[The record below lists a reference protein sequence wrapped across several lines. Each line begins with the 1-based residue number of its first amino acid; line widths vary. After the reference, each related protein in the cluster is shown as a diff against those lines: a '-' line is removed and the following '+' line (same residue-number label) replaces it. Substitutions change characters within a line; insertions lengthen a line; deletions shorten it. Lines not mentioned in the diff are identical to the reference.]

1 MDLIAVLALGGT
13 LAVREYLAGAM
24 IALMLATDH
33 ALEAAARRRASHGPR
48 ALLEHAPRAA
58 RRRSVDEHRTSA
70 ARLDDGT
77 ELPARARRGPSGPSA
92 DPCDPCLRWS
102 GRTKLGTNAPDDCRG
117 DVMNQP
123 VGHPP
128 GQDADRAVLDCAHLV
143 RRFGDRTAVDDVSLS
158 IARGETYG
166 LLGPNGAGKTT
177 TIRMVCGLLRPDA
190 GTVHVAGRPVDT
202 KAGPAK
208 QLIGFVPQDVALY
221 PDLSVRENLRFFGRL
236 YRLPRR
242 RLEHRVDEVLD
253 LIDLGSRAGDRVDS
267 LSGGMRRRLN
277 IGAGLVHAPTLLVL
291 DEPTVG
297 VDPQSRHAILNSV
310 TRFGEEGMAV
320 LYTTHYMEEAERL
333 CDRVGIIDR
342 GRLVAEGSPR
352 ELVAL
357 VAERDRVR
365 LTAVGDLTRYT
376 EACRRFTRVEG
387 AARTGDHGDVVEVVV
402 KDARSLL
409 TDLLDLA
416 HTLDVDIRSVEID
429 EPDLEAVFL
438 HLTGTA
444 LRE

>member
-1 MDLIAVLALGGT
+1 M
-13 LAVREYLAGAM
+13 
-24 IALMLATDH
+24 
-33 ALEAAARRRASHGPR
+33 
-48 ALLEHAPRAA
+48 
-58 RRRSVDEHRTSA
+58 
-70 ARLDDGT
+70 
-77 ELPARARRGPSGPSA
+77 
-92 DPCDPCLRWS
+92 
-102 GRTKLGTNAPDDCRG
+102 NAPAGSTDT
-117 DVMNQP
+117 
-123 VGHPP
+123 
-128 GQDADRAVLDCAHLV
+128 VLDCAHLV
-143 RRFGDRTAVDDVSLS
+143 RHFGDRTAVDDVSLG
-158 IARGETYG
+158 IAPGETYG

-190 GTVHVAGRPVDT
+190 GQVHVAGRPVST
-202 KAGPAK
+202 AAGPAK

-242 RLEHRVDEVLD
+242 RLDRRVDEVLALVELRD
-253 LIDLGSRAGDRVDS
+253 RAGDRVDS

-277 IGAGLVHAPTLLVL
+277 IGAGLVHSPTLLVL

-297 VDPQSRHAILNSV
+297 VDPQSRHAILESV

-365 LTAVGDLTRYT
+365 LTAVGDLAAYA
-376 EACRRFTRVEG
+376 EACRGLPRVEG
-387 AARTGDHGDVVEVVV
+387 AARTCDEVVELVV

-409 TDLLDLA
+409 PDLLDLA
-416 HTLDVDIRSVEID
+416 HEQGVGIRSVEID